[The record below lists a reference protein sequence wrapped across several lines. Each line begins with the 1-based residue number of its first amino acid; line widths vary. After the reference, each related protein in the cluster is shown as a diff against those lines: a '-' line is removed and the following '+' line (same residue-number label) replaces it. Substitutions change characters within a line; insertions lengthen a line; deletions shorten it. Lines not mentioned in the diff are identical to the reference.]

1 MQRALPPRPNLDHL
15 KSQAKDLLD
24 AHRRRDREAF
34 ERIRSAVPAYANKS
48 DDAIGAA
55 PFALHDAQSA
65 IAREY
70 GFLSWAALR
79 ANVSGP
85 PKVAS
90 PPTPTVPNELVTA
103 ALEHRG
109 VGADRPTPRT
119 APVLPLRNSVV
130 MPGSLVPLDI
140 NRATSLRAIEAATQ
154 SDPQFIAI
162 FAQRETTTES
172 PTVDDLHPVGTLTIL
187 RASRQGDDRLSVVV
201 EGVRWVA
208 LDELLQREPYYRASI
223 IETTIDRGDDSSLTD
238 LDRTLRDRARRVADL
253 LGADR
258 ENAHALI
265 DATPDPIQLANVV
278 MAHMQLPVA
287 DKAAFAAEPDAARRI
302 EHAIAVLDEALRQG
316 PS

>member
-48 DDAIGAA
+48 DDAIAA
-55 PFALHDAQSA
+55 SPFALHDAQSA

-70 GFLSWAALR
+70 GFVSWAALR
-79 ANVSGP
+79 ANVAGP
-85 PKVAS
+85 PKVA
-90 PPTPTVPNELVTA
+90 PPAPDLPNELVTA
-103 ALEHRG
+103 ALQHRG

-140 NRATSLRAIEAATQ
+140 NRATSLRAIEVATK
-154 SDPQFIAI
+154 SDPQFLAI
-162 FAQRETTTES
+162 FAQRETATES

-208 LDELLQREPYYRASI
+208 LDELLQREPYYLASI
-223 IETTIDRGDDSSLTD
+223 IETSIDRGDDSSLAD
-238 LDRTLRDRARRVADL
+238 LDRTLRDRARKVADL

-265 DATPDPIQLANVV
+265 DATPDPIHLANVV
-278 MAHMQLPVA
+278 IAHMQLPVA
-287 DKAAFAAEPDAARRI
+287 DKAAFAAEPDATRRV